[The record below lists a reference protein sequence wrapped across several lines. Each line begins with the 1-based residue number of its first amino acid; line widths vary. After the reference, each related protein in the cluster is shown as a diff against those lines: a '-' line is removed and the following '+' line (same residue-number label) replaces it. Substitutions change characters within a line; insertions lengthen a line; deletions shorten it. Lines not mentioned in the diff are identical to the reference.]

1 MSEKMQK
8 IDKEI
13 INCKKCRLSEK
24 RTKAVP
30 GEGPEDAD
38 ILFIGEGPGR
48 NEDQQGKPFVGKAG
62 DILDELLD
70 SINLERASVY
80 ITNVVKCRPPG
91 NRNPKEDEIK
101 ICTSNYLERQIQLIK
116 PKLICPMG
124 NFASEYILEKYGF
137 KTERIGKIHGKE
149 FNVNNLVL
157 NAKIIPLYHPAAATY
172 NPNMKSVL
180 KEDFEKIKE
189 NK

>member
-1 MSEKMQK
+1 MNEEMEK
-8 IDKEI
+8 INKEVRA
-13 INCKKCRLSEK
+13 CAKCRLSK
-24 RTKAVP
+24 SRIKTVP
-30 GEGPEDAD
+30 GEGPADAD

-62 DILDELLD
+62 NILDELLE
-70 SINLERASVY
+70 SINLERNSVY

-124 NFASEYILEKYGF
+124 NFATSYILEKYGF
-137 KTERIGKIHGKE
+137 KTDRIGKIHGKE
-149 FNVNNLVL
+149 YDLNNLVL
-157 NAKIIPLYHPAAATY
+157 NAKIVPLYHPAAATY

-180 KEDFEKIKE
+180 MEDFKKIKE